1 MFLKIF
7 IFTSIA
13 LIVILVLNFIGVF
26 RKKNKYDKII
36 NNILIRV
43 KDIFNIKELRAF
55 NGYDRETKTLNDI
68 YSFIYKLEETS
79 VDSGFITICI
89 KKTIRD
95 DNTECEL
102 RIDDRKV
109 ECSRRISKKFYKY
122 FENTITEWHNNK
134 KYKEFE
140 KKYGAI

>member
-109 ECSRRISKKFYKY
+109 ECSRRISKKFHKY